1 LDSYKLKLENNEYKS
16 IPTTIKKDTALVS
29 LFRRFRE
36 RVTLKSAKPA
46 PTAI

>member
-1 LDSYKLKLENNEYKS
+1 MLISLSQTTNEYKS

-46 PTAI
+46 LTAI